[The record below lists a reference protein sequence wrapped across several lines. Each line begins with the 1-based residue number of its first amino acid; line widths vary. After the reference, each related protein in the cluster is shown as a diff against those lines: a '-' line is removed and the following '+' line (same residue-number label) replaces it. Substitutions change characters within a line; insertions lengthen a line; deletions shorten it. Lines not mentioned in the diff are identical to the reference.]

1 MTQTEI
7 NPHRYCVIMCGGIGS
22 RFWPYSRADKPK
34 QFLDLFGTGRS
45 LLQMCYDRMLS
56 LVRPENIFVVTNR
69 NYVDMVSEQ
78 LPDIT
83 ADRMLL
89 EPTRRNTAP
98 CIAWAAWHI
107 AAMDPKASMI
117 VAPSDHLITRETV
130 FDECVMRGFDFV
142 ERHDALLTLGINPTR
157 PETGYGYIQI
167 GREIEPKLLEVK
179 TFTEKPSKDLAQVF
193 IDTGEFFWNAGI
205 FLWQAEVIKKA
216 IRRYAPDMAC
226 VFDRGAEV
234 FNTPDEEAY
243 ITANFPACPS
253 ISIDFAVLE
262 KADNVYVECANFGWS
277 DLGTWGSLYE
287 NSDYDAA
294 RNVTVASEV
303 MTYNSS
309 GNIFMAPAGKLVVAA
324 GIHDCIVADAGD
336 VLLICPRSDEQQ
348 IKVMLT
354 DVKLC
359 HKDRYL

>member
-1 MTQTEI
+1 
-7 NPHRYCVIMCGGIGS
+7 
-22 RFWPYSRADKPK
+22 
-34 QFLDLFGTGRS
+34 L
-45 LLQMCYDRMLS
+45 
-56 LVRPENIFVVTNR
+56 
-69 NYVDMVSEQ
+69 
-78 LPDIT
+78 T
-83 ADRMLL
+83 A
-89 EPTRRNTAP
+89 AP
-98 CIAWAAWHI
+98 
-107 AAMDPKASMI
+107 
-117 VAPSDHLITRETV
+117 
-130 FDECVMRGFDFV
+130 
-142 ERHDALLTLGINPTR
+142 
-157 PETGYGYIQI
+157 
-167 GREIEPKLLEVK
+167 
-179 TFTEKPSKDLAQVF
+179 
-193 IDTGEFFWNAGI
+193 
-205 FLWQAEVIKKA
+205 
-216 IRRYAPDMAC
+216 
-226 VFDRGAEV
+226 EV